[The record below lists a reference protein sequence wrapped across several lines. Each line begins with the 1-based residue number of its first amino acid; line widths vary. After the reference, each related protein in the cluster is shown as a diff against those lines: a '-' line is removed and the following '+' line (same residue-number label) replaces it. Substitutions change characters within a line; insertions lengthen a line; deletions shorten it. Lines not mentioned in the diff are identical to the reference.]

1 MSKRPREAYEFSS
14 EDINTKALEE
24 FEDSTTTVPEVR
36 RVSSS
41 AVLRSSKFVQLD
53 SESKVNTFTAM
64 SCSLPPHSQTFTF
77 SSYSEYEVHYAK
89 VHTNRCL
96 ECRRNF
102 PTEHFLSLHIE
113 ENHDPLFSI
122 KKERGDKMYK
132 CFVEDCIR
140 TCSTPQKRR
149 MHLIDKHMFPKDY
162 EFNIVNNGIGNR
174 TSLLQ
179 NRRGRSES
187 LTNPKNP
194 SGIEKNNGKR
204 HVVKGSLSKEGAT
217 NRTINSENVK
227 IDHSLTSNTTEDL
240 DMEHISKAM
249 SALKFVPSTIKF
261 GGRARAGFSRG

>member
-1 MSKRPREAYEFSS
+1 MTKRPREAYELSS
-14 EDINTKALEE
+14 EDSNTKALEE
-24 FEDSTTTVPEVR
+24 FEDSTTTFPEVR
-36 RVSSS
+36 RESSS
-41 AVLRSSKFVQLD
+41 RVLRSSKFVQLD
-53 SESKVNTFTAM
+53 SEIKLNTFTAM

-77 SSYSEYEVHYAK
+77 NSYSEYEVHYAK

-102 PTEHFLSLHIE
+102 PTEYFLTLHIE

-149 MHLIDKHMFPKDY
+149 LHLIDKHMFPKEYD
-162 EFNIVNNGIGNR
+162 FKIVNNGIGNR
-174 TSLLQ
+174 ISLLQ
-179 NRRGRSES
+179 NRKGRSES
-187 LTNPKNP
+187 LTSLQSPV
-194 SGIEKNNGKR
+194 GIEKNKGKR
-204 HVVKGSLSKEGAT
+204 QVVKGSLFKEETSNKTT
-217 NRTINSENVK
+217 NSQNAKE
-227 IDHSLTSNTTEDL
+227 DLGPTSNTTEDL